1 MAEGMSQPDP
11 RRSQRMAEAGE
22 ESGRLREISGLGE
35 GGAGMM
41 DAVILVVA
49 FLSGGFFGVLIM
61 CLIASGKDN

>member
-1 MAEGMSQPDP
+1 
-11 RRSQRMAEAGE
+11 
-22 ESGRLREISGLGE
+22 
-35 GGAGMM
+35 MM